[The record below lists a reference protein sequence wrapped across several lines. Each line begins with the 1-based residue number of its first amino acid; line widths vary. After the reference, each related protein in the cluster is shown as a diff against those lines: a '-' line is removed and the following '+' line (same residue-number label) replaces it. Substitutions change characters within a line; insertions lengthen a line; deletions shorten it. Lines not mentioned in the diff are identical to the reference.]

1 MNNQTQIQSTTP
13 QTMTH
18 PEENTCGMICHL
30 AALGMYVFP
39 AFGNIIG
46 ALIAWLVFKDRSS
59 FADDQGKES
68 LNFQLSLTLYSAVG
82 IAFCIVTFGLG
93 LFVVVPML
101 GIMAILQIIFII
113 VAALE
118 ANKGVMYRYP
128 ATIRFIK

>member
-1 MNNQTQIQSTTP
+1 MNDQTQIQSVP
-13 QTMTH
+13 SQPLAH
-18 PEENTCGMICHL
+18 PEENTWGMVCHL

-39 AFGNIIG
+39 AFGNILG
-46 ALIAWLVFKDRSS
+46 ALIAWIIFKDRSH

-68 LNFQLSLTLYSAVG
+68 LNFQISLTLYAAIG
-82 IAFCIVTFGLG
+82 IAFGIMTFGLG
-93 LFVVVPML
+93 LFVVVPLL
-101 GIMAILQIIFII
+101 GIMSILQIIFII

>member
-1 MNNQTQIQSTTP
+1 MNQQTQIQSVP
-13 QTMTH
+13 PPAVLQS
-18 PEENTCGMICHL
+18 EEKTWGLICHL

-39 AFGNIIG
+39 TFGNVIG
-46 ALIAWLVFKDRSS
+46 AFIAWIVFKDRSS

-68 LNFQLSLTLYSAVG
+68 INFQISLTLYAAIG
-82 IAFCIVTFGLG
+82 IAFCFVTFGLG
-93 LFVVVPML
+93 IFVVVPLL
-101 GIMAILQIIFII
+101 GIMSILQIIFVI

>member
-1 MNNQTQIQSTTP
+1 LERFDERSRIE
-13 QTMTH
+13 H
-18 PEENTCGMICHL
+18 PEENTWGMICHL

-46 ALIAWLVFKDRSS
+46 AFIAWIVFKDRSA

-68 LNFQLSLTLYSAVG
+68 INFQISLTLYAAIG
-82 IAFCIVTFGLG
+82 IAFCFVTFGLG
-93 LFVVVPML
+93 IFVVVPLL
-101 GIMAILQIIFII
+101 GIMSILQIIFVI

>member
-1 MNNQTQIQSTTP
+1 MNNLSQIQNDTSLP
-13 QTMTH
+13 VLQ
-18 PEENTCGMICHL
+18 PEERTWGLICHL

-46 ALIAWLVFKDRSS
+46 AFIAWIVFKDRSA

-68 LNFQLSLTLYSAVG
+68 INFQISLTLYAAIG
-82 IAFCIVTFGLG
+82 IAFCFVTFGLG
-93 LFVVVPML
+93 IFVVVPLL
-101 GIMAILQIIFII
+101 GIMSILQIIFVI